1 MLNHYACVLIH
12 YIIAKDIWIVLVS
25 AQFPSQT
32 QYCVYVNGICVSD
45 TSTIQPEH
53 VSAPH
58 KALVAYTH
66 VLSLVCYTHL
76 HFWS

>member
-12 YIIAKDIWIVLVS
+12 YIIAKDIWIELVF
-25 AQFPSQT
+25 ALFPSQT
-32 QYCVYVNGICVSD
+32 QYCVYVNGICVFD
-45 TSTIQPEH
+45 TSTIQSEH
-53 VSAPH
+53 VSATH

-66 VLSLVCYTHL
+66 VLSFVSYTHL

>member
-1 MLNHYACVLIH
+1 MLNHYACVAIH
-12 YIIAKDIWIVLVS
+12 YIIVKYIWIELVS

-53 VSAPH
+53 VSATVPH
-58 KALVAYTH
+58 TKLQWHTH
-66 VLSLVCYTHL
+66 MY
-76 HFWS
+76 